1 MFTTPL
7 LVFRVAIL
15 LPDPCSSGSHLLLSS
30 TACNEGS
37 ADQMAEGIMANK
49 WLYDSCSRRN
59 KHNRRSTF
67 SNHIRPVILV
77 LRQHGRMIAPQ
88 LGSLLGATARQ
99 QHSSALMRTT
109 HKRHPPCVA
118 AQPRPDL
125 RQLRQQGHQCHA
137 FVQTAGVQFSPS
149 FSSALNVAVL
159 WSAWQQLFRR
169 LGLLAESGGPQIEA
183 GKFLESLV

>member
-7 LVFRVAIL
+7 PVFRVVIL
-15 LPDPCSSGSHLLLSS
+15 LPGPCSSGSHLLLSS

-37 ADQMAEGIMANK
+37 ADLMAEGIMANK

-59 KHNRRSTF
+59 KHNRRSRC
-67 SNHIRPVILV
+67 SNHSRPLILV
-77 LRQHGRMIAPQ
+77 LSQHGRMIAPQ
-88 LGSLLGATARQ
+88 LVSLLGATAPQ

-109 HKRHPPCVA
+109 HKRRPPGA

-125 RQLRQQGHQCHA
+125 RQGHQCHA

-159 WSAWQQLFRR
+159 SSA
-169 LGLLAESGGPQIEA
+169 
-183 GKFLESLV
+183 